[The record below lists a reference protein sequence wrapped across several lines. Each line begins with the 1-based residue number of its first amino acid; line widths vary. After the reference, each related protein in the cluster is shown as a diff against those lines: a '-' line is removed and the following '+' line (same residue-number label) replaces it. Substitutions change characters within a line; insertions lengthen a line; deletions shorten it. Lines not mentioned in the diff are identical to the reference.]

1 MPETNAWILKG
12 SSRQWGS
19 RCVGSGNVVV
29 PHPLRAERGREFSGL
44 RSSARLYFSGT
55 NLIELC
61 PANVH
66 RADQDLELML
76 RREMVHAIQE
86 NFDWKQPVIPEP
98 WLTWLVRWTT
108 VR

>member
-1 MPETNAWILKG
+1 M
-12 SSRQWGS
+12 
-19 RCVGSGNVVV
+19 VV
-29 PHPLRAERGREFSGL
+29 PYPLRAERGREFYGL
-44 RSSARLYFSGT
+44 PSSARLYFSGN

-66 RADQDLELML
+66 RADQDLEQML
-76 RREMVHAIQE
+76 RREMVHAIQD
-86 NFDWKQPVIPEP
+86 NFDWKEPVIPEP

>member
-1 MPETNAWILKG
+1 M
-12 SSRQWGS
+12 
-19 RCVGSGNVVV
+19 VV
-29 PHPLRAERGREFSGL
+29 PCPLRAERGREFSGL
-44 RSSARLYFSGT
+44 PSSARLYFSGN

-66 RADQDLELML
+66 RADQDLEQVL
-76 RREMVHAIQE
+76 RREMVPAIQD
-86 NFDWKQPVIPEP
+86 NFDWKESVIPEP